1 VFDRLLLA
9 IEGRADGTAQ
19 TPLAGAIARAFG
31 AEVLVVHVHETAMTA
46 AAMGKRSAARAGV
59 ETRAMAESLVAEV
72 VTDLTRR
79 GLQAEG
85 VVLSGPGGVSQ
96 HLLDLALNRQVG
108 MIMAGPH
115 VGSGWRAFLLG
126 STARTLIR
134 RTYCPVLV
142 VPRNGAPPSGGLLVL
157 AAERAVGRRG
167 LLAAATLARRLGRRL
182 TVLALQEGL
191 YADIAEAETLA
202 ELYAAA
208 ARGLGAGPVEG
219 WVRPAVASS
228 RGEVLAEAAAE
239 AGAVMVVVPRE
250 VGRRRPVPGSW
261 PVERVVEA
269 GTVAL
274 VVP

>member
-46 AAMGKRSAARAGV
+46 AAMGERSAARAGL
-59 ETRAMAESLVAEV
+59 ETRAAAESLVAGV
-72 VTDLTRR
+72 VADLARR

-85 VVLSGPGGVSQ
+85 VVLSGRGGVGQ
-96 HLLDLALNRQVG
+96 RLLDLALDRQVG
-108 MIMAGPH
+108 MVMVGPH
-115 VGSGWRAFLLG
+115 VDGGWRTLLLG

-134 RTYCPVLV
+134 RTRCPVLV

-208 ARGLGAGPVEG
+208 ARGLGAGRVEG

-239 AGAVMVVVPRE
+239 AGAGLVVVPRE
-250 VGRRRPVPGSW
+250 VRGRRPAPGSW
-261 PVERVVEA
+261 SVERVVEVGA
-269 GTVAL
+269 AAL